1 MAAISFQD
9 FRIQNPAYDNVPDGK
24 LIYGLYNKPQF
35 ENVPLMKF
43 ANAIGLTSEQ
53 KMEFLKYA
61 GSKGKN
67 ISFDSEGEPS
77 YGGLAQGT
85 ARSAFQGLTFGG
97 GDEIVGGGVAAVKKF
112 KGDERPFSDIYR
124 EEQAREKQRVEDF
137 RADYPKTALVSE
149 IGGSLV
155 LPFGATK
162 TVGGMLATS
171 GAMGGAAAF
180 LNSDGSFNERI
191 LQAPFGVLMG
201 MALGGAFSVA
211 GKTINEQV
219 KSILTKRAAKAAA
232 QGAEALETLK
242 QQASQ
247 AYSDAFQQGVSIK
260 PEAFQAMLDDVISK
274 VSGGR
279 PVSKILTPKGAGTIK
294 EMNTEL
300 KRVIKDNTGFSL
312 DDIDYLRQ
320 LTESGAKDFANPNEQ
335 RIAMIIKNNLDDFVN
350 KLSKGDIYGGDV
362 AKATRALTE
371 ARETWSRMRKTE
383 VIENLLRDARTYAG
397 GLESGLRNQIS
408 KILRN
413 KKQRR
418 QFNKDELKLL
428 TQIREGSP
436 IGNLIGNLSMG
447 GLSLTGGRSNLN
459 QMGISGAAALALGAA
474 VADNPA
480 LGAFYGA
487 VIEGTVATGIRY
499 VRELRMEAK
508 VQLFKDIIANGL
520 AEEVFKKNPTAFR
533 ILERAAGGAQAATR
547 GTIAAGD
554 EPVATEIQSQTGVL
568 LR

>member
-1 MAAISFQD
+1 MAISFQD
-9 FRIQNPAYDNVPDGK
+9 FRTKNPSYDNVPDGK

-35 ENVPLMKF
+35 EKVPLMKF

-67 ISFDSEGEPS
+67 ISFDTEGEPS

-97 GDEIVGGGVAAVKKF
+97 GDEIVGGGAAAVKKF
-112 KGDERPFSDIYR
+112 KGDDRPFTDIYK
-124 EEQAREKQRVEDF
+124 EEQTREKQRVEDF

-191 LQAPFGVLMG
+191 LQAPFGVLLG
-201 MALGGAFSVA
+201 MAFGGAFAVA

-247 AYSDAFQQGVSIK
+247 AYSDAFDQGVSIK
-260 PEAFQAMLDDVISK
+260 PEVFKAMLDDVVAK

-279 PVSKILTPKGAGTIK
+279 PLRSKITPQGADTIK
-294 EMNTEL
+294 AMNDEL
-300 KRVIKDNTGFSL
+300 KRITKDNTGFSL

-320 LTESGAKDFANPNEQ
+320 LTEAGASNFGNKQEQ
-335 RIAMIIKNNLDDFVN
+335 RIAMIIKTNLDDFVN

-362 AKATRALTE
+362 ATATKALTE

-383 VIENLLRDARTYAG
+383 VIEELLRDARTYAG
-397 GLESGLRNQIS
+397 GLESGLRNSIS

-413 KKQRR
+413 RKRRR

-436 IGNLIGNLSMG
+436 IGNLIGNMSMG
-447 GLSLTGGRSNLN
+447 GLSLTGGRSNIN
-459 QMGISGAAALALGAA
+459 QMGITGVASAAIGAA
-474 VADNPA
+474 VADNPY
-480 LGAFYGA
+480 LGAAMGA
-487 VIEGTVATGIRY
+487 IIEGSVATGVRY
-499 VRELRMEAK
+499 VRELQMEAK
-508 VQLFKDIIANGL
+508 VKLFKDIIANGL
-520 AEEVFKKNPTAFR
+520 AEEVFKKNPTAYKL
-533 ILERAAGGAQAATR
+533 LERAAGGSQAATKA
-547 GTIAAGD
+547 TIAAGD